1 MLLPTFPDIHTWALE
16 NFATVDLGDVRR
28 TQRLVTTAERI
39 AQQPNGSLPSKF
51 SWNPLRA
58 VYRLCRRP
66 EATHQ
71 AVLTPHFQATRT
83 AMAQVP
89 TVLILHDTT
98 ELNFTTHPALQGTG
112 PIGEGHG
119 RGFLQHNSLAIEP
132 QTRRILGLADQQ
144 LTTRTPAPKGETRTA
159 RQRRPRESQLWE
171 RGFRS
176 IGPAPP
182 TACWIDVA
190 DRGSDIFEA
199 MHAARQL
206 GHHFLFRACQDRA
219 VQVGRG
225 ATTRRA
231 YLKTFARAL
240 PARAHETVEVP
251 GKGSRPARTAAVS
264 LAAAAVEVQVPKRLD
279 HRGAS
284 WEPIPAWVVRIW
296 EPGPPAGAEPL
307 EWVLVSSRPVT
318 TPEQMRCCRDWY
330 ACRPLVEQFHQVEKT
345 GCGEEKLR
353 LRTAEALAPMLGVL
367 SVVAVRILQ
376 LRWWATVGATAPAE
390 EAATP
395 AELVV
400 LRRLPERVGP
410 IETARD
416 FVRGVAR
423 LGGFLG
429 RVHDG
434 EPGWQTL
441 WRGYQRLQDMVLGL
455 SLQEGSAESTS
466 KDAPQ
471 DVNDIPP

>member
-1 MLLPTFPDIHTWALE
+1 MLLPPFPDAHTWALE
-16 NFATVDLGDVRR
+16 NFAAVDLGDARR
-28 TQRLVTTAERI
+28 NRRLIATAEQI

-58 VYRLCRRP
+58 VYRLCHRP
-66 EATHQ
+66 EATHPVVVAQ
-71 AVLTPHFQATRT
+71 HLQATRS

-89 TVLILHDTT
+89 LVLILHDTT
-98 ELNFTTHPALQGTG
+98 ALDFTRHPALQGTG
-112 PIGEGHG
+112 PIGDGIG

-171 RGFRS
+171 QGFRR

-190 DRGSDIFEA
+190 DRGSDLFEA

-231 YLKTFARAL
+231 YLKTFARSL
-240 PARAHETVEVP
+240 PARVHDTVEIP
-251 GKGSRPARTAAVS
+251 GKGSRPARTAAVA
-264 LAAAAVEVQVPKRLD
+264 LAAAAVEVQVPKLLD
-279 HRGAS
+279 RRGAS

-296 EPGPPAGAEPL
+296 EPEPPAGAEPL
-307 EWVLVSSRPVT
+307 EWVLVSSLPVK
-318 TPEQMRCCRDWY
+318 TPEQMRRSRDWY

-345 GCGEEKLR
+345 GCGEEQLR
-353 LRTAEALAPMLGVL
+353 LRTAAALAPLLGVL

-376 LRWWATVGATAPAE
+376 LRWWSTVGAAAAAE

-400 LRRLPERVGP
+400 LRRLPERMGP

-429 RVHDG
+429 RRHDG

-455 SLQEGSAESTS
+455 SLQEGETAATDG
-466 KDAPQ
+466 DAPQ